1 MMPRPQPDG
10 MMRTARGIR
19 IAVRPAPGGE
29 IVLTIFG
36 IEVGMALDESHQLR
50 DMVQAAELQSQR
62 GEVIE

>member
-19 IAVRPAPGGE
+19 IAARPAPGGN
-29 IVLTIFG
+29 IILVIFG
-36 IEVGMALDESHQLR
+36 IEVGMTLDEAHQLR
-50 DMVQAAELQSQR
+50 DIIVDAEIDSQR

>member
-19 IAVRPAPGGE
+19 IAVRPEGGQV
-29 IVLTIFG
+29 ILTMFG
-36 IEVGMALDESHQLR
+36 IEVEMALDESHQLR
-50 DMVQAAELQSQR
+50 DMIQTAEIQSMR

>member
-19 IAVRPAPGGE
+19 IAARPAPRGRVILVVFSIE
-29 IVLTIFG
+29 IDMT
-36 IEVGMALDESHQLR
+36 LDESHQLR
-50 DMVQAAELQSQR
+50 DMIQTAEVQSMR

>member
-19 IAVRPAPGGE
+19 IAVRPAPAGE
-29 IVLTIFG
+29 IVISIFG
-36 IEVGMALDESHQLR
+36 IEVGMALDEARQLR
-50 DMVQAAELQSQR
+50 DMIQAAELQSQR